1 MSLYPIFSPPAAPT
15 YEYFRLT
22 FTAGSTNIRI
32 TEAEFLVGTTAY
44 PTSNMTGNS
53 APSPLVASSDRE
65 DNVPSCFRAFDGSTD
80 GDYFFQS
87 SQVTCFL
94 QLFLG
99 SGNGIAATSLK
110 IIGGNTTSR
119 SPTAFTL
126 KVSNASDFS
135 GEEVTLLTV
144 SGISWS
150 GNETKTWA
158 L

>member
-1 MSLYPIFSPPAAPT
+1 MSLYPIISPGGAPT

-22 FTAGSTNIRI
+22 FTAGSINIRI

-53 APSPLVASSDRE
+53 APSPLVASSDQE
-65 DNVPSCFRAFDGSTD
+65 DDVPSCFRAFDGVTN
-80 GDYFFQS
+80 GDYFFQG
-87 SQVTCFL
+87 SQVSCFL

-99 SGNGIAATSLK
+99 TGNGIAATSLK
-110 IIGGNTTSR
+110 IIGGNTTAR